1 MKKRWIAAVLAL
13 LLCLSAC
20 GSKSKEAPTQ
30 PETEET
36 ISDVKDTAFYSGT
49 WTATGIQAKGVDFT
63 AEQAAAMGI
72 NGIEKLM
79 LVLASD
85 KNACLVLED
94 IAESG
99 LWIVTDDGIRIGN
112 YPLPY
117 ADGRLMLEI
126 DAKSSTSVYF
136 EKQSDSQEMPESV
149 KPAKAPAQPE
159 TTQPVTEA
167 SPTEA
172 ETETVTPAEEALT
185 EPETTASAGIRP
197 EFKDAMDS
205 YEAFYNDYCEI
216 MAKYAKNPTDLS
228 ILGKYADM
236 LAKVEE
242 MDKKFKAWDEGSL
255 SNEELKYYL
264 DVMNRVQKKMIDL
277 F

>member
-1 MKKRWIAAVLAL
+1 MENRWIAAVLAL

-30 PETEET
+30 PETT
-36 ISDVKDTAFYSGT
+36 QAITT
-49 WTATGIQAKGVDFT
+49 QPATT
-63 AEQAAAMGI
+63 
-72 NGIEKLM
+72 
-79 LVLASD
+79 
-85 KNACLVLED
+85 
-94 IAESG
+94 
-99 LWIVTDDGIRIGN
+99 
-112 YPLPY
+112 
-117 ADGRLMLEI
+117 
-126 DAKSSTSVYF
+126 
-136 EKQSDSQEMPESV
+136 
-149 KPAKAPAQPE
+149 QPE
-159 TTQPVTEA
+159 TTQASTTQPEITQPAVEA
-167 SPTEA
+167 SSESQAPVPTVEA
-172 ETETVTPAEEALT
+172 PAES
-185 EPETTASAGIRP
+185 EPAAPAGIRP

-236 LAKVEE
+236 LAKAEE